1 MNKKEVGRRI
11 KSIRQKKNI
20 TREELAKKLDIS
32 YSSLEKH
39 EQGLRGFKIE
49 TINKFA
55 DALGVSFAEL
65 VKEEVKEEKNKPFV
79 PETLHKGK
87 EYTKELYLQLID
99 LNIKKNKYKDIDNV
113 LKNSPIEVIEYIDT
127 LKEIT
132 EKTEEYYKQIEH
144 EHTIEKKYYIEN
156 MKIVDKAKELLIN
169 IPSIDNEN
177 K

>member
-55 DALGVSFAEL
+55 NALGVSELELLSPGEIGKHFA
-65 VKEEVKEEKNKPFV
+65 EEKNK
-79 PETLHKGK
+79 EEK
-87 EYTKELYLQLID
+87 EINLLFD
-99 LNIKKNKYKDIDNV
+99 LLKIRYGEENININ
-113 LKNSPIEVIEYIDT
+113 EYID
-127 LKEIT
+127 E
-132 EKTEEYYKQIEH
+132 QFIEL
-144 EHTIEKKYYIEN
+144 YIEDK
-156 MKIVDKAKELLIN
+156 KIVYTKQEFEKFIDYISN
-169 IPSIDNEN
+169 IFPTFKMILDNQ
-177 K
+177 KK

>member
-55 DALGVSFAEL
+55 NALGVSELELLSPGKIGKHFA
-65 VKEEVKEEKNKPFV
+65 EEKNK
-79 PETLHKGK
+79 EEK
-87 EYTKELYLQLID
+87 EINLLFD
-99 LNIKKNKYKDIDNV
+99 LLKIRYGEENININ
-113 LKNSPIEVIEYIDT
+113 EYIDEQFVE
-127 LKEIT
+127 L
-132 EKTEEYYKQIEH
+132 
-144 EHTIEKKYYIEN
+144 YIQDK
-156 MKIVDKAKELLIN
+156 KIVYTKQDFEKF
-169 IPSIDNEN
+169 IDYVSTIFPTFKMILDNQ
-177 K
+177 KK